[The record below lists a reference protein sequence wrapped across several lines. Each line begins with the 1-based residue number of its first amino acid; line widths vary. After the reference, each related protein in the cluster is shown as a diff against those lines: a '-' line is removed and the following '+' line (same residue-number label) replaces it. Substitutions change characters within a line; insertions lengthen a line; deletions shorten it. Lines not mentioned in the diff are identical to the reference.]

1 MSFDVLRAICCVM
14 VVLLHVC
21 GLFTKDY
28 AKQFNYPNYFYSIA
42 NFYLFPTRIAVPCFV
57 MMGGWFAI
65 NKKTNVDEQLYIKSR
80 LNKIAKPTCLFAL
93 IYACYDVVVNAI
105 KSSSFDIQ
113 MLEVIPKIIVKPYH
127 HLWYAY
133 MIICMYLVVP
143 NLISLLNQIGR
154 HKFQY
159 FSLMLMLLGM
169 VMDYTCRLSWPVMF
183 IKYLGY
189 FCMGWTI
196 KNLVDTDS
204 KMRKNHFLEC
214 GLLILFFLFIEYEI
228 RDAYALED
236 VSYFGGNFDILVILS
251 SMLIYAHFCKSE
263 VRIKKFL
270 PFLKKISQAS
280 FYIYLIHYGVLL
292 VVDNILDALFK
303 KYSIIRNPIWYI
315 PLATLII
322 WSISFL
328 GAKLIMDFS
337 ERVTLRR
344 HVKD

>member
-1 MSFDVLRAICCVM
+1 
-14 VVLLHVC
+14 
-21 GLFTKDY
+21 
-28 AKQFNYPNYFYSIA
+28 
-42 NFYLFPTRIAVPCFV
+42 
-57 MMGGWFAI
+57 MMGGVAI
-65 NKKTNVDEQLYIKSR
+65 NKKTNVDEQTYIKSR
-80 LNKIAKPTCLFAL
+80 LNKIAKPTSLFAL

-113 MLEVIPKIIVKPYH
+113 MLEAIPKIIIAKPYH

-169 VMDYTCRLSWPVMF
+169 VMDYTCQLSWPVMF

-204 KMRKNHFLEC
+204 KMRKKHFLEC

-251 SMLIYAHFCKSE
+251 SMLIYAYFCKSE
-263 VRIKKFL
+263 VKIKKVFTVFEKDITSIFL
-270 PFLKKISQAS
+270 HLFDTLWCIISC
-280 FYIYLIHYGVLL
+280 
-292 VVDNILDALFK
+292 
-303 KYSIIRNPIWYI
+303 R
-315 PLATLII
+315 
-322 WSISFL
+322 
-328 GAKLIMDFS
+328 
-337 ERVTLRR
+337 
-344 HVKD
+344 